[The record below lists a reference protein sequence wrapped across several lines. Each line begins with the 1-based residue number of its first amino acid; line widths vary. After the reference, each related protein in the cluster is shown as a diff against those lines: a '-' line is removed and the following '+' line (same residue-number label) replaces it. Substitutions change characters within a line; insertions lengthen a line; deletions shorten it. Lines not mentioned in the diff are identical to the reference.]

1 MSRVSKFVSSYIH
14 TTERDERIITV
25 EQIARDRGEG
35 HKGGYA
41 WAVQSLQCLTIFDKK
56 KTLKYQHRLKNGRKN
71 LFQPTLFKG
80 IKYVLINYICL
91 IITQIKE
98 LKHQKNLRKIGFDKK
113 IVVEKSPT
121 NLTVTA

>member
-1 MSRVSKFVSSYIH
+1 M
-14 TTERDERIITV
+14 EE
-25 EQIARDRGEG
+25 
-35 HKGGYA
+35 
-41 WAVQSLQCLTIFDKK
+41 
-56 KTLKYQHRLKNGRKN
+56 KN